1 MKKVLNKVIKKK
13 YNNKEDVKRFVKE
26 YESYDHFINVNNILQ
41 KSYAMLNPV
50 LDEYL
55 DFYSSEVHEKY
66 KTKVLKELVSEY
78 EGRALKEK
86 FGKFDFVYIGSNSY
100 ENYILDYN
108 GLTAVGPAKMSIE
121 HDICRDLSDERFFE
135 KVIDFEKQY
144 NQMIL
149 DYIVS
154 KENVKKS
161 TKIHIEELIK
171 LGIIDSGNKI
181 NYQIGHE
188 IEIQKNFT
196 THKKRI
202 GRP

>member
-1 MKKVLNKVIKKK
+1 MIKVKNRVIKKK

-26 YESYDHFINVNNILQ
+26 YESYDHFINVNNIIQ

-50 LDEYL
+50 LDKYL
-55 DFYSSEVHEKY
+55 DFYSDEVHGKY

-121 HDICRDLSDERFFE
+121 HDICRDLSDEHFFE

-149 DYIVS
+149 DYIIS

-161 TKIHIEELIK
+161 TKIHIEELIG
-171 LGIIDSGNKI
+171 LGTIDSDNKI
-181 NYQIGHE
+181 NYQVGHE
-188 IEIQKNFT
+188 IAIQKNFT
-196 THKKRI
+196 NHKKRI